1 MTEFNKTRWADNE
14 FAKEYRD
21 NADIFIVERQRMI
34 GIMASFYRYFISGNN
49 KKELLDLGCGD
60 GILIERILEIDG
72 NVSATL
78 VDASDDMLVKAK
90 ERLKDYKNIDYIR
103 ASFQEVMGQDI
114 IRSSFDFIV
123 SSLAIHHLT
132 TDEKM
137 LFFNKIHSHL
147 HKGGYFLNIDVILP
161 PTDTLEQWYLQMWN
175 EWMEEQ
181 KKQFNID
188 RDLFKDVTRRYKA
201 YDENK
206 PDTLDSQLNALRDIG
221 FVEVDCYYKYGV
233 FAVYGGKRVSTAVIP
248 EVL

>member
-1 MTEFNKTRWADNE
+1 MTDFTKTRWADNE
-14 FAKEYRD
+14 FAREYRD

-60 GILIERILEIDG
+60 GIITQSILENDG

-78 VDASDDMLVKAK
+78 VDASDDMLVKAG
-90 ERLKDYKNIDYIR
+90 ERLKDYKDIDYIM

-137 LFFNKIHSHL
+137 KFFNKIHSHL

-161 PTDTLEQWYLQMWN
+161 PTDTLEQWYLQLWN
-175 EWMEEQ
+175 EWMEE
-181 KKQFNID
+181 KKTLLGIE
-188 RDLFKDVTRRYKA
+188 RDLFSDVTRRYKA

-206 PDTLDSQLNALRDIG
+206 PDTLDSQLNTLRDIG
-221 FVEVDCYYKYGV
+221 FIEVDCFYKYGV
-233 FAVYGGKRVSTAVIP
+233 FAVYGGKREA
-248 EVL
+248 E

>member
-1 MTEFNKTRWADNE
+1 MTEFTNTRWADNE

-34 GIMASFYRYFISGNN
+34 GIMASFYRHFIYGNS
-49 KKELLDLGCGD
+49 KTELLDLGCGD
-60 GILIERILEIDG
+60 GILTQRILESDG

-78 VDASDDMLVKAK
+78 VDASDDMLAKAK
-90 ERLKDYKNIDYIR
+90 ERLNDYKDIDYIR

-114 IRSSFDFIV
+114 ISCSFDFIV

-137 LFFNKIHSHL
+137 LFFKKIHSHL
-147 HKGGYFLNIDVILP
+147 NEGGYFLNIDVVLP

-175 EWMEEQ
+175 EWMDER
-181 KKQFNID
+181 KASLGID
-188 RDLFKDVTRRYKA
+188 RDLFSDVTRRYKG

-206 PDTLDSQLNALRDIG
+206 PDTLESQLNALREIG
-221 FVEVDCYYKYGV
+221 FGEVDCFYKYGV
-233 FAVYGGKRVSTAVIP
+233 FAVYGGKK
-248 EVL
+248 